1 MRKAPILALVAAA
14 CLLPGPALAD
24 PPPWAPA
31 HGWREHH
38 EGRDWDGRD
47 DRDRRGGYGEW
58 RPAPVYAERRVGP
71 NERIWRGNDG
81 NYHCRR
87 SDGTTGLI
95 VGAAVGGLVGREL
108 DGGRD
113 RTTGTVLGL
122 AGGALL
128 GRAID
133 RGNLRCR

>member
-1 MRKAPILALVAAA
+1 MRKAPILAIVAAA
-14 CLLPGPALAD
+14 CLLPATAQAD

-31 HGWREHH
+31 HGWRDHQDGGDR
-38 EGRDWDGRD
+38 GRDWD
-47 DRDRRGGYGEW
+47 DRDRDGGPRRE
-58 RPAPVYAERRVGP
+58 RAYAERPLGP
-71 NERIWRGNDG
+71 RDRIWRGNDG

-95 VGAAVGGLVGREL
+95 VGAAVGGLVGRAL
-108 DGGRD
+108 DDGRD
-113 RTTGTVLGL
+113 RTLGTVLGL
-122 AGGALL
+122 TGGALL

>member
-1 MRKAPILALVAAA
+1 MLRRTPIIALVAAA
-14 CLLPGPALAD
+14 CLVPATAQAD

-31 HGWREHH
+31 HGWRDHH
-38 EGRDWDGRD
+38 EGGDWDGG
-47 DRDRRGGYGEW
+47 DRDGGWRRE
-58 RPAPVYAERRVGP
+58 RVYAERPLGP
-71 NERIWRGNDG
+71 RDRIWRGSDG

-95 VGAAVGGLVGREL
+95 VGAAVGGLVGRAL

-113 RTTGTVLGL
+113 RTLGTVLGL
-122 AGGALL
+122 TGGALL
-128 GRAID
+128 GRSID